1 MEIIWVF
8 WGLFGMVCGV
18 GACLVSDNH
27 IRKEQK
33 KLDALRKEKKRLKK
47 EIKKLK
53 KGEHNGRVNEEV
65 L

>member
-8 WGLFGMVCGV
+8 WGLFGMVIGV

-33 KLDALRKEKKRLKK
+33 KLDALKKEKKRLKK

>member
-8 WGLFGMVCGV
+8 WSLFGMVCGV
-18 GACLVSDNH
+18 VACLVSDNH

-33 KLDALRKEKKRLKK
+33 KIDALKKEKKKLKK

-53 KGEHNGRVNEEV
+53 EEKDHGRTNKEV